1 MGGRCVWEEGVCGR
15 RVYVGGG
22 CVWEEGVCGRRV
34 CVRRGTHQKGSLSGG
49 GRREGEGK
57 KGEGG
62 REGWQYIRVQVSVD
76 E

>member
-1 MGGRCVWEEGVCGR
+1 M
-15 RVYVGGG
+15 
-22 CVWEEGVCGRRV
+22 
-34 CVRRGTHQKGSLSGG
+34 RRGTHQKGSLSGG